1 MEAHLGPGS
10 GEVHDAAKQVL
21 DFWFGELGP
30 EQWFA
35 KDAAV
40 DHACARFG
48 PMRDAVLAS
57 GAEGWRDEPET
68 LLAAVILLDQ
78 ISRNIHR
85 GSPRAYEADPLA
97 ESLTRE
103 AIARDW
109 VRLFPKERAQFLLLP
124 LEHAENADTQRLSLA
139 QFEALGEE
147 EALAYARDHAAVIER
162 FGRFPSRNAAL
173 GRESTPE
180 ELEYLSQ
187 PGAGW

>member
-1 MEAHLGPGS
+1 METHLGPGS
-10 GEVHDAAKQVL
+10 GEVHDAARQVL

-57 GAEGWRDEPET
+57 GAGGWRDEPET

-109 VRLFPKERAQFLLLP
+109 VRLFPKKHAQFLLLP
-124 LEHAENADTQRLSLA
+124 LEHAENIDTQRLSLA

-173 GRESTPE
+173 GRNSTPE